1 MLETTTSP
9 VEPEATATA
18 STIPS
23 ETPPGTPPP
32 PNQQDLKKLLVGFL
46 LDRKILIDEAS
57 LFILDDLTQDSPLSF
72 SFSLLSQL
80 YESEAKQTHPTGMT
94 GSSFLRLLKTHL
106 EQKQSTTTQSA
117 AQQLQQP
124 TPSQQPTL
132 QQPSQQTPPLQS
144 HSPPFPTP
152 HTKPLGTVEL
162 LFHYTKAS
170 KKREVKSFVSYFNKR
185 YQSIK
190 QILQNRQE
198 LENVTSISR
207 LQTQPPHPHTF
218 SRNFSGNFSG
228 KQWNK
233 DRPWKQDRSEA
244 NADAADRPVQERV
257 AVIGMIKEKRET
269 ANKNIILVVED
280 PTGFINVLVTKT
292 RSDLFALIKQCVLDE
307 VIGVVGTLGDHII
320 FANNILLP
328 DVPLNKELKKAPDEV
343 YALFLSD
350 IHVGSKQFLPEE
362 FERFLLWLNGG
373 LGSPQHREIAKK
385 VQYLFITGDVVDG
398 VGVYPLQQQELIIK
412 DIYQQY
418 EELARY
424 LKRVPPH
431 IQIILSPGNHDAVRL
446 EEPQPPL
453 HKEYAQSL
461 YGWPNLHLV
470 SNPAV
475 VNIHKSKNFPG
486 FDVLMYHGYSF
497 DHYIATVDH
506 IRENGGYDRADLV
519 MKFLLQRRHLSPSHS
534 AAIYIPDDEEDPLVL
549 SKVPDIFACGHL
561 HKAAIA
567 QYRNVTLL
575 CSSCW
580 QGLTP
585 FQEKMGHKPEP
596 ARVPI
601 VNLQTRRCTMLNFEK
616 HKDDEKGGVGE
627 DGIQKKEPGGVR

>member
-1 MLETTTSP
+1 MLETTTNQ
-9 VEPEATATA
+9 PESILLA
-18 STIPS
+18 
-23 ETPPGTPPP
+23 ETTNN
-32 PNQQDLKKLLVGFL
+32 NQHSLKKLLVGFL
-46 LDRKILIDEAS
+46 LDRKILIDEES
-57 LFILDDLTQDSPLSF
+57 LPLLNDLTQDPLTFFDS
-72 SFSLLSQL
+72 SLLSQL
-80 YESEAKQTHPTGMT
+80 YESEIKKTPPSATT
-94 GSSFLRLLKTHL
+94 GSSFLRLLKIYL
-106 EQKQSTTTQSA
+106 EQEQSALQSTSVL
-117 AQQLQQP
+117 AQE
-124 TPSQQPTL
+124 
-132 QQPSQQTPPLQS
+132 PPPRAQELN
-144 HSPPFPTP
+144 SPHP
-152 HTKPLGTVEL
+152 TKPLGTVEL
-162 LFHYTKAS
+162 LFHYTKPS

-207 LQTQPPHPHTF
+207 LQTQRTQNNN
-218 SRNFSGNFSG
+218 SSGSAG
-228 KQWNK
+228 GGWDK
-233 DRPWKQDRSEA
+233 DRWRSKDHAWNQDRNEA
-244 NADAADRPVQERV
+244 YKTSVGSSDRDSRPAQERV
-257 AVIGMIKEKRET
+257 AVIGMIREKRET

-292 RSDLFALIKQCVLDE
+292 KLDLFALIKQCVLDE
-307 VIGVVGTLGDHII
+307 VIGVVGTLGDSII

-350 IHVGSKQFLPEE
+350 IHVGSKQFLPDELE
-362 FERFLLWLNGG
+362 KFLLWLNEGA
-373 LGSPQHREIAKK
+373 GSPQHREIAKK
-385 VQYLFITGDVVDG
+385 VQYLFIVGDVVDG
-398 VGVYPLQQQELIIK
+398 VGVYPLQQQELLIK

-418 EELARY
+418 DELARY

-431 IQIILSPGNHDAVRL
+431 IQIILAPGNHDAVRL

-453 HKEYAQSL
+453 HKEYARSL
-461 YGWPNLHLV
+461 QGWPNLHLV
-470 SNPAV
+470 SNPAM
-475 VNIHKSKNFPG
+475 VNIHKSKDFPG
-486 FDVLMYHGYSF
+486 FDVLLYHGYSF

-549 SKVPDIFACGHL
+549 SKVPDIFASGHL

-601 VNLQTRRCTMLNFEK
+601 INLQTRQCMMLNFEK
-616 HKDDEKGGVGE
+616 HKEEEKKEEKEETEKEAKEELKGKSKEETGGVH
-627 DGIQKKEPGGVR
+627 

>member
-1 MLETTTSP
+1 MLETTNP
-9 VEPEATATA
+9 VEPTTPSEAT
-18 STIPS
+18 
-23 ETPPGTPPP
+23 
-32 PNQQDLKKLLVGFL
+32 
-46 LDRKILIDEAS
+46 
-57 LFILDDLTQDSPLSF
+57 
-72 SFSLLSQL
+72 
-80 YESEAKQTHPTGMT
+80 QTHPASLT

-106 EQKQSTTTQSA
+106 EQKHPPTHQTH
-117 AQQLQQP
+117 P
-124 TPSQQPTL
+124 TPPPNGFNHPTP
-132 QQPSQQTPPLQS
+132 QKHNPTTIPPTPPA
-144 HSPPFPTP
+144 T
-152 HTKPLGTVEL
+152 PLGTVEL

-207 LQTQPPHPHTF
+207 LQTQHAQNN
-218 SRNFSGNFSG
+218 NFSGTFSG
-228 KQWNK
+228 KRWNGDWNK
-233 DRPWKQDRSEA
+233 NTQDRAWKQDHGEA
-244 NADAADRPVQERV
+244 HADNTNRPAQERV

-269 ANKNIILVVED
+269 ANNNIILVVED
-280 PTGFINVLVTKT
+280 PTGSINVLVTKT
-292 RSDLFALIKQCVLDE
+292 KLDLFALIKQCVLDE
-307 VIGVVGTLGDHII
+307 VIGVVGALGDHII

-373 LGSPQHREIAKK
+373 LGSSQHREIAKK
-385 VQYLFITGDVVDG
+385 VQYLFIIGDVVDG

-446 EEPQPPL
+446 EEPHPPV
-453 HKEYAQSL
+453 HKEYAQPL

-470 SNPAV
+470 SNPAI
-475 VNIHKSKNFPG
+475 VNIHKSKDFPG

>member
-1 MLETTTSP
+1 MPETTVTENQLEPTSFTGP
-9 VEPEATATA
+9 
-18 STIPS
+18 I
-23 ETPPGTPPP
+23 
-32 PNQQDLKKLLVGFL
+32 NQQQPDALGKSQRDLKKLIVGFL
-46 LDRKILIDEAS
+46 LDKKILIDEES
-57 LFILDDLTQDSPLSF
+57 LPLLDKLTRDSPSF
-72 SFSLLSQL
+72 SMNPLLLQKM
-80 YESEAKQTHPTGMT
+80 YESEINQNPAAPIT
-94 GSSFLRLLKTHL
+94 GSVFLRLI
-106 EQKQSTTTQSA
+106 QSSQNSRPKQQ
-117 AQQLQQP
+117 
-124 TPSQQPTL
+124 
-132 QQPSQQTPPLQS
+132 
-144 HSPPFPTP
+144 
-152 HTKPLGTVEL
+152 GTVEF
-162 LFHYTKAS
+162 LFHYIKPS

-190 QILQNRQE
+190 TILQNRQE

-207 LQTQPPHPHTF
+207 LQTQ
-218 SRNFSGNFSG
+218 RKQNNFLTG
-228 KQWNK
+228 KYNK
-233 DRPWKQDRSEA
+233 LGGEGENKVWDRDRPA
-244 NADAADRPVQERV
+244 QERV
-257 AVIGMIKEKRET
+257 AIIGMIKEKRET
-269 ANKNIILVVED
+269 ANNNLIFVLED
-280 PTGFINVLVTKT
+280 PTGFINVLVTKNKP
-292 RSDLFALIKQCVLDE
+292 DLYNLAKQCVPDE
-307 VIGVVGTLGDHII
+307 VIAVVGMLGDNII

-343 YALFLSD
+343 YAIFLSD

-362 FERFLLWLNGG
+362 FERFLLWLNGDV
-373 LGSPQHREIAKK
+373 GSPKHHEIAKK
-385 VQYLFITGDVVDG
+385 VQYLFIVGDVVDG
-398 VGVYPLQQQELIIK
+398 VGVYPSQQQELIIK

-424 LKRVPPH
+424 LKRIPSR
-431 IQIILSPGNHDAVRL
+431 IQIILAPGNHDAVRL

-453 HKEYAQSL
+453 HKEFARPL

-470 SNPAV
+470 SNPAM
-475 VNIHKSKNFPG
+475 VNIHKSKDFPG
-486 FDVLMYHGYSF
+486 FDVLVYHGYSF

-549 SKVPDIFACGHL
+549 SKVPDIFASGHL

-567 QYRNVTLL
+567 HYRNVTLL

-601 VNLQTRRCTMLNFEK
+601 INLQTRQCMMLNFEK
-616 HKDDEKGGVGE
+616 HQEDEKEQAKEQAKEDPRERTGGVH
-627 DGIQKKEPGGVR
+627 

>member
-1 MLETTTSP
+1 MLETTTNQ
-9 VEPEATATA
+9 PESILLA
-18 STIPS
+18 
-23 ETPPGTPPP
+23 ETTNS
-32 PNQQDLKKLLVGFL
+32 NQHGLKKLLVGFL
-46 LDRKILIDEAS
+46 LGRKILIDEES
-57 LFILDDLTQDSPLSF
+57 LPLLNDLTQDPLTSF
-72 SFSLLSQL
+72 DGSLLSQL
-80 YESEAKQTHPTGMT
+80 YESEIKKTPPPTTT
-94 GSSFLRLLKTHL
+94 GSSFLRLLKIYL
-106 EQKQSTTTQSA
+106 EREQSAPQSTSVPAPEPPQR
-117 AQQLQQP
+117 AQELN
-124 TPSQQPTL
+124 
-132 QQPSQQTPPLQS
+132 
-144 HSPPFPTP
+144 SPDP
-152 HTKPLGTVEL
+152 TKPLGTVEL
-162 LFHYTKAS
+162 LFHYTKPS

-207 LQTQPPHPHTF
+207 LQTQRTQNNN
-218 SRNFSGNFSG
+218 SSDGAG
-228 KQWNK
+228 GGWNK
-233 DRPWKQDRSEA
+233 VNGRSNDRAWNQDRNEA
-244 NADAADRPVQERV
+244 HKTSVGSSDRDSRPAQERV
-257 AVIGMIKEKRET
+257 AVIGMIREKRET

-292 RSDLFALIKQCVLDE
+292 KLDLFALIKQCVLDE
-307 VIGVVGTLGDHII
+307 VIGVVGTLGDNII

-350 IHVGSKQFLPEE
+350 IHVGSKQFLPDELE
-362 FERFLLWLNGG
+362 KFLLWLNGG
-373 LGSPQHREIAKK
+373 AGSPQHREIAKK
-385 VQYLFITGDVVDG
+385 VQYLFIVGDVVDG
-398 VGVYPLQQQELIIK
+398 VGVYPLQQQELLIK

-418 EELARY
+418 DELARY
-424 LKRVPPH
+424 LKRIPSH
-431 IQIILSPGNHDAVRL
+431 IQIILAPGNHDAVRL

-453 HKEYAQSL
+453 HKEYARSL
-461 YGWPNLHLV
+461 QGWPNLHLV
-470 SNPAV
+470 SNPAM
-475 VNIHKSKNFPG
+475 VNIHKSKDFPG
-486 FDVLMYHGYSF
+486 FDVLVYHGYSF

-549 SKVPDIFACGHL
+549 SKVPDIFASGHL

-601 VNLQTRRCTMLNFEK
+601 INLQTRQCMMLNFEK
-616 HKDDEKGGVGE
+616 HKEEEKEETGKEAKEEPKGKSKEETGE
-627 DGIQKKEPGGVR
+627 VH